1 MPEGYRYCT
10 IEICALF
17 RLAEWCCHH
26 STYGRCLPVLT
37 TSVPI
42 RSAHAR
48 VPLTHRRTPF
58 VRALEAYSRLRYRG
72 VLEPG
77 LVALHNRRVLR
88 TLIKTESS
96 AERWNRLDPTLKA
109 LASMRPRPPLDAN
122 GAWTTATGSRATA
135 AYLLPSWSICRWRDA
150 EVYSDLERAVI
161 GFAEAMS
168 ATPPTV
174 SDGQVEDLRRWLDN
188 SQIIELT
195 AMVALEN
202 LRSRSNAAMGLTGQ
216 GFKDHCDP
224 VRQAGVHER

>member
-1 MPEGYRYCT
+1 M
-10 IEICALF
+10 
-17 RLAEWCCHH
+17 
-26 STYGRCLPVLT
+26 T

-42 RSAHAR
+42 RSAHPR

-58 VRALEAYSRLRYRG
+58 VRALEAYSRFRYGG

-96 AERWNRLDPTLKA
+96 AKRWNRLDPTLKA
-109 LASMRPRPPLDAN
+109 LASMAAAAAIGCEWCLDY
-122 GAWTTATGSRATA
+122 GYWESRNRGVPA
-135 AYLLPSWSICRWRDA
+135 AKLEHLPRWRDA

-202 LRSRSNAAMGLTGQ
+202 LRSRSNSAMGLTGQ
-216 GFKDHCDP
+216 GFKDRCDP